1 MPGTLRPFCALSV
14 FNLVLTFALFQVPA
28 SQARQ
33 ACKDPGR
40 FGIRYDFTGKGLGF
54 VKGSQL
60 TPFGFQ
66 LGKPAWLVRGW
77 TGLAGWY
84 PRTLWVR

>member
-1 MPGTLRPFCALSV
+1 MPGTLRPFCALSA

-66 LGKPAWLVRGW
+66 LGSQRGW
-77 TGLAGWY
+77 SEVGQAWQVGTRAPFG
-84 PRTLWVR
+84 